1 MGDKCCT
8 DFQNAIDSYLIRH
21 RSVLDVMT
29 KYQESSARVNR
40 AIAKAVTEC
49 GCITITAAR
58 QEVPSETEYSNL
70 KQFMS
75 PHMSGKPCEQCQEVL
90 TKELGHN
97 LFYLAALCNLTGIK
111 LHDVMQEE
119 YNKVNTLGYF
129 HLS

>member
-8 DFQNAIDSYLIRH
+8 DFQTAIDNYLVRH

-49 GCITITAAR
+49 GCITITATR
-58 QEVPSETEYSNL
+58 QQAPADTEYHDL
-70 KQFMS
+70 KQYMS
-75 PHMSGKPCEQCQEVL
+75 PHMSGELCEQCQEVL

-97 LFYLAALCNLTGIK
+97 LFYLTALCNLTGIK
-111 LHDVMQEE
+111 LHDVLQKE
-119 YNKVNTLGYF
+119 YNNVNTLGFF

>member
-8 DFQNAIDSYLIRH
+8 DFQKAIDDFLVRH

-40 AIAKAVTEC
+40 AVAKAVTEC
-49 GCITITAAR
+49 GCITITATR
-58 QEVPSETEYSNL
+58 QQAPAETEYRDL

-75 PHMSGKPCEQCQEVL
+75 PHMTGELCEQCQEVL

-97 LFYLAALCNLTGIK
+97 LFYLTALCNLTGIK
-111 LHDVMQEE
+111 LHDVLQEE
-119 YNKVNTLGYF
+119 YNKVNTLGFF